1 MTAHTPGP
9 WVITP
14 HPTPNV
20 DVFGVGEV
28 MDDKET
34 QYALSHTICYQNAE
48 ANARL
53 IAAAPE
59 LLDVAQRS
67 AAALVS
73 AGVESNASSDNPL
86 EWLLHMTLAAIAK
99 AKGESDGR

>member
-59 LLDVAQRS
+59 LLE
-67 AAALVS
+67 ALVEIMEQVGGYVPDTDKS
-73 AGVESNASSDNPL
+73 AWSRASQI
-86 EWLLHMTLAAIAK
+86 IAK
-99 AKGESDGR
+99 AKGEQP